1 MVSNFSKEPLQLRF
15 DMSYTTVAAQDWPS
29 HTAFSIGVD
38 AHPIAVARVETWIT
52 AETTGREAWD
62 TVKPF
67 LFVSLTDQTGQS
79 GWGEAF
85 VLPCREAA
93 VAEIIHALAYEIA
106 RQGVITPWNFRAL
119 AAKIADKHRG
129 MDYAAATS
137 ALEMALWDL
146 TGKLANAPLYALL
159 GGQRNREI
167 PIYANIWS
175 ATSGDALTLGARA
188 VALVDQGYQAVKI
201 HPLNPVHGLTV
212 GQAAECVLHVRD
224 CIGQDVALMV
234 DLDSQDRHDVA
245 LEFADLIAAADPYW
259 FEEPVDGQH
268 FLTLSDIRQE
278 TRLRIVTGEK
288 QCGLPHFRSVL
299 AAGAADILNPD
310 IAGVG
315 GLLDMLDIAAMA
327 QSRGVMLS
335 PHCWNSMTVAA
346 AAMLHICASVPNAET
361 AEIYP
366 EYITFGAQFAH
377 VGFSLEGVHA
387 CLSDRPGLG
396 VEIDAKAL
404 AKYASLNKISDLS
417 SKGAVA

>member
-1 MVSNFSKEPLQLRF
+1 
-15 DMSYTTVAAQDWPS
+15 MSHTTVAAQDWPT
-29 HTAFSIGVD
+29 HTTFGIDKD
-38 AHPIAVARVETWIT
+38 AHPIAVAQVETWIT
-52 AETTGREAWD
+52 AETTGGEAWD

-67 LFVSLTDQTGQS
+67 LFVCLTDKNGQS

-93 VAEIIHALAYEIA
+93 VAEIIHALAHETA
-106 RQGVITPWNFRAL
+106 RQGDITPWSFRVL

-159 GGQRNREI
+159 GGRRNREI

-175 ATSGDALTLGARA
+175 AARGDALTLGARA
-188 VALVDQGYQAVKI
+188 VALVDRGYRAVKI
-201 HPLNPVHGLTV
+201 HPLNPLHGHTV
-212 GQAAECVLHVRD
+212 RQAAECVHHVRD
-224 CIGQDVALMV
+224 CIGNDVALMV
-234 DLDSQDRHDVA
+234 DLDSQDRPDVA
-245 LEFADLIAAADPYW
+245 LEFANLIAVADPYW
-259 FEEPVDGQH
+259 FEEPVDGLH
-268 FLTLSDIRQE
+268 FSALSDIRRE

-288 QCGLPHFRSVL
+288 QCGLPHFRSIF
-299 AAGAADILNPD
+299 ATGAADILNPD

-327 QSRGVMLS
+327 QSEGVMLS

-346 AAMLHICASVPNAET
+346 AAMLHVCASIPNAEM

-366 EYITFGAQFAH
+366 EYIPFGARFAD
-377 VGFSLEGVHA
+377 VGFSLEGAHA

-396 VEIDAKAL
+396 VDIDAKSL
-404 AKYASLNKISDLS
+404 ANCAAHKKVSDLRN
-417 SKGAVA
+417 KGDTA

>member
-1 MVSNFSKEPLQLRF
+1 
-15 DMSYTTVAAQDWPS
+15 MSQPTVAAPNWPS
-29 HTAFSIGVD
+29 HTTFSIDVD

-52 AETTGREAWD
+52 SQTTGEEACE

-67 LFVSLTDQTGQS
+67 LFVCLTGQDGQC

-93 VAEIIHALAYEIA
+93 VAEIIHALAKEIT
-106 RQGVITPWNFRAL
+106 RQGDMTPWSFRAL

-159 GGQRNREI
+159 GGQRQREI
-167 PIYANIWS
+167 PIYANIWN

-188 VALVDQGYQAVKI
+188 VALVDQGYRAVKI
-201 HPLNPVHGLTV
+201 HPLNPVHGLSV
-212 GQAAECVLHVRD
+212 GQAAECVHHVRE
-224 CIGQDVALMV
+224 CIGRDVALMV
-234 DLDSQDRHDVA
+234 DLDSQDRLDVA
-245 LEFADLIAAADPYW
+245 LEFADLITAADPYW
-259 FEEPVDGQH
+259 FEEPVDGQQ
-268 FLTLSDIRQE
+268 FSTLSDIRQD
-278 TRLRIVTGEK
+278 TGLRIVTGEK
-288 QCGLPHFRSVL
+288 QCGLPHFGSVL

-327 QSRGVMLS
+327 QSKGVMLS
-335 PHCWNSMTVAA
+335 PHCWNSMTIAA

-366 EYITFGAQFAH
+366 EYIPFGAQFAH
-377 VGFSLEGVHA
+377 VDFSLKGAHA

-396 VEIDAKAL
+396 VDIDAKAL
-404 AKYASLNKISDLS
+404 THCATRNKVSEFGNQ
-417 SKGAVA
+417 GAIA